1 MPCLALQAP
10 YFVHLRGVATVA
22 ACLSTPPV
30 VRDPGYSASGLLRSA
45 CLPGI
50 YGVLFVDTIFV
61 DTFESKFEAAMRK
74 SMTGLGML
82 QQERR

>member
-1 MPCLALQAP
+1 MT
-10 YFVHLRGVATVA
+10 RGTAR
-22 ACLSTPPV
+22 V
-30 VRDPGYSASGLLRSA
+30 VCSGRLTY
-45 CLPGI
+45 GI